1 MAEGGIPRESFARFR
16 DKVFG
21 EQIIRGIQLLSMT
34 KNVTQEGF
42 YHCEAEYDFSQ
53 SRDSE
58 ESSEE
63 LVEEIDKKEE
73 PSLSTE
79 KRPLNRE
86 QENAST
92 LSSYPTT
99 ISDTANLE
107 AETPRKLSTIEFPD
121 SDASPSSATGGKLE
135 PDPTMNIY
143 SAPTVLESDINR
155 VISSPS
161 QSTTT
166 VSNMSTTKVESSWC
180 STKSGHP
187 CAFPFSWN
195 SYTWHRS
202 LFPFNVLESPKQ
214 LRAFVGMSLM

>member
-1 MAEGGIPRESFARFR
+1 MESTFHADDVSVENPSLSTANEKGTEATKPSSAEDREMR
-16 DKVFG
+16 K
-21 EQIIRGIQLLSMT
+21 T
-34 KNVTQEGF
+34 
-42 YHCEAEYDFSQ
+42 
-53 SRDSE
+53 
-58 ESSEE
+58 EE
-63 LVEEIDKKEE
+63 LVEEMEIDKKEE

-135 PDPTMNIY
+135 LDPTINIY
-143 SAPTVLESDINR
+143 SAPTVLESDINK

-166 VSNMSTTKVESSWC
+166 VSNMSTMSTTKVESSWC

-202 LFPFNVLESPKQ
+202 FFLS
-214 LRAFVGMSLM
+214 M

>member
-1 MAEGGIPRESFARFR
+1 MESTFHSDDVPVENPSLSTANEKGTEATKPSSAEDREMR
-16 DKVFG
+16 K
-21 EQIIRGIQLLSMT
+21 T
-34 KNVTQEGF
+34 
-42 YHCEAEYDFSQ
+42 
-53 SRDSE
+53 
-58 ESSEE
+58 EE
-63 LVEEIDKKEE
+63 LVEEMEIDKKEE

-86 QENAST
+86 QENASA

-99 ISDTANLE
+99 ISETAKLE
-107 AETPRKLSTIEFPD
+107 AETPRKLSTNEFTD
-121 SDASPSSATGGKLE
+121 SDPSSATGGKLE
-135 PDPTMNIY
+135 PDPTINIY
-143 SAPTVLESDINR
+143 SAPTVLESDINK

-166 VSNMSTTKVESSWC
+166 VNNMSTTSTKVESSWC

-202 LFPFNVLESPKQ
+202 FFPFNVLESPKQ
-214 LRAFVGMSLM
+214 LRAFIGMSLM

>member
-1 MAEGGIPRESFARFR
+1 MESTFHSDDVSVENPSLSTANEKGTEATKPSSAEDREMR
-16 DKVFG
+16 K
-21 EQIIRGIQLLSMT
+21 T
-34 KNVTQEGF
+34 
-42 YHCEAEYDFSQ
+42 
-53 SRDSE
+53 
-58 ESSEE
+58 EE
-63 LVEEIDKKEE
+63 LVEEMDKKEE

-135 PDPTMNIY
+135 PDPTINIY
-143 SAPTVLESDINR
+143 SAPTVLESDINK

-166 VSNMSTTKVESSWC
+166 VSNMSTTSKKVESSWC

-202 LFPFNVLESPKQ
+202 LFPFNVLESPK
-214 LRAFVGMSLM
+214 

>member
-1 MAEGGIPRESFARFR
+1 MESTFHTDDVSVENPSLSTANEKGTEATKPSSAEDREMR
-16 DKVFG
+16 K
-21 EQIIRGIQLLSMT
+21 T
-34 KNVTQEGF
+34 
-42 YHCEAEYDFSQ
+42 
-53 SRDSE
+53 
-58 ESSEE
+58 EE
-63 LVEEIDKKEE
+63 LVEEMEIDKKEE

-99 ISDTANLE
+99 ISDTAKLE
-107 AETPRKLSTIEFPD
+107 AETPRKLSAIED
-121 SDASPSSATGGKLE
+121 SDASPSSGGKLE
-135 PDPTMNIY
+135 PDPTINIY
-143 SAPTVLESDINR
+143 SAPTVLESDINKE
-155 VISSPS
+155 ISSPS

-166 VSNMSTTKVESSWC
+166 VSNMSTTSTKVESSWC

-214 LRAFVGMSLM
+214 LRAFIGMSLM